1 MAFITG
7 IQIIHAPGS
16 ALNNQGGDP
25 TSPNQ
30 NEVAVKRIR
39 VTGSPG
45 YPYVSSQAYRYW
57 LRSTL
62 EKQAGWETSP
72 IFREK
77 KVAYSDANPIK
88 YSDDDLFGYMR
99 AQGHKQDA
107 EDSRKGQEGFTEL
120 QKKTTVTRVSPFKV
134 GTIVAMLPGQT
145 SDFGTMSRHEGDPV
159 PFEHQFYYT
168 SLKGMFA
175 LDLSSSGVFSY
186 EQRTGFLNL
195 DDIRKKIAE
204 EAQLE
209 HDEANKSYKLS
220 VGERAKRTA
229 QLLKAMPKVEGGA
242 KAALHY
248 TDVSPAVVI
257 FAAVKGGNNPFQYL
271 VSSDREGNA
280 KIVPS
285 AFKEVAEVWDDILLS
300 PLYIGWKSGYAEQN
314 RQELQSFIDQNKA
327 LFSRGIEIGHPKA
340 VFEKIAD
347 SLTKNPEWFD

>member
-7 IQIIHAPGS
+7 IQIIHAPGG

-25 TSPNQ
+25 TSSNQ
-30 NEVAVKRIR
+30 NEVAVKRVR
-39 VTGSPG
+39 VAGSSG

-62 EKQAGWETSP
+62 EKQEGWETSP

-99 AQGHKQDA
+99 VPGKKVEAA
-107 EDSRKGQEGFTEL
+107 DSRASMVGATDTKE
-120 QKKTTVTRVSPFKV
+120 TVTRVSPFKV
-134 GTIVAMLPGQT
+134 GTIIAMAPGHT
-145 SDFGTMSRHEGDPV
+145 SDFGTMSRHEGNPV

-195 DDIRKKIAE
+195 DDIRKKLAE

-209 HDEANKSYKLS
+209 HDAQTKSFKLNINERVKR
-220 VGERAKRTA
+220 VG
-229 QLLKAMPKVEGGA
+229 QLLEAMPLVEGGA

-248 TDVSPAVVI
+248 TDVSPAVTI
-257 FAAVKGGNNPFQYL
+257 FAAVRGGNNPFQYL
-271 VSSDREGNA
+271 ITGDREGNA

-285 AFKEVAEVWDDILLS
+285 AFKEVADVWGDILLS
-300 PLYIGWKSGYAEQN
+300 PIYIGWKSGYAEQN
-314 RQELQSFIDQNKA
+314 RQEMEKFFKDNSS
-327 LFSRGIEIGHPKA
+327 LFSKVVEIGHPKA
-340 VFEKIAD
+340 MFKKAAD
-347 SLTKNPEWFD
+347 SLKDNPEWFN